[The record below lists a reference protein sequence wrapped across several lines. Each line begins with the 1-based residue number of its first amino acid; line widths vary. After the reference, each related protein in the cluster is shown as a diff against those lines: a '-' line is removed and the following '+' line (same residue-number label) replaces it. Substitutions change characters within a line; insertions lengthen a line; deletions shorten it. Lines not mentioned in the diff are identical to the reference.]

1 MTSMPKA
8 NGMKC
13 YFCAGDVEELDHIA
27 IDEEG
32 ELVCLCKHCYNLAK
46 KFFVKEVKKD
56 ES

>member
-1 MTSMPKA
+1 MPKA

-13 YFCAGDVEELDHIA
+13 YFCAGEVEELDHIA
-27 IDEEG
+27 VDEEG
-32 ELVCLCKHCYNLAK
+32 ELVCMCKHCYELAK